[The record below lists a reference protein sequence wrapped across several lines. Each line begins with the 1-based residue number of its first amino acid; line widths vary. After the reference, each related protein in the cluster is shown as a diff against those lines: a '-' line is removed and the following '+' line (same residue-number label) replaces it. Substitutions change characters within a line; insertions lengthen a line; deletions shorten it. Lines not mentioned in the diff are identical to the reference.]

1 MVFQW
6 TFNDLRGLSR
16 FLADLSVVFVV
27 SVVSKTFWNGSKQSF
42 SGLSGKWSFSSLSA
56 ISQWTFKGLISLS
69 MIFRQ
74 SLLSRFF
81 RILAAVSVSLLEFSR
96 GSWSVFQ
103 WSRSVFQRS
112 WLIFQRSLAVCQMIF
127 QWSLNGLIGLSVNF
141 QLSSRS
147 YGDLAGKVVFGL
159 SMVFQGFSEP
169 FHRDSK
175 FHWSWRL
182 LTDLA
187 NIRSFSGLSRVSVLW
202 NGGPIFAKWRE
213 TWISLGSYG
222 IFVAITGS
230 AWLLRS
236 LRGSGPTGYFPRKP
250 RNSHVY
256 RYCRVDPVTAT
267 RWPRPTPFRENHLLG
282 F

>member
-74 SLLSRFF
+74 
-81 RILAAVSVSLLEFSR
+81 VSVISFFQNRCSSLGQSFRVLSGVLVSLSEF
-96 GSWSVFQ
+96 FQ

-127 QWSLNGLIGLSVNF
+127 QWSLNIIGLSVNF

-147 YGDLAGKVVFGL
+147 YGDHAGKVVFGL

-169 FHRDSK
+169 FHMDSK

-182 LTDLA
+182 LKDLS
-187 NIRSFSGLSRVSVLW
+187 NFRSFSGLSRVSVLW
-202 NGGPIFAKWRE
+202 KGGLLTTRLVRLIQPCP
-213 TWISLGSYG
+213 
-222 IFVAITGS
+222 
-230 AWLLRS
+230 LRS
-236 LRGSGPTGYFPRKP
+236 YHG
-250 RNSHVY
+250 
-256 RYCRVDPVTAT
+256 
-267 RWPRPTPFRENHLLG
+267 
-282 F
+282 

>member
-74 SLLSRFF
+74 SLLSRSF
-81 RILAAVSVSLLEFSR
+81 RIIAAVSVSLSEFSR

-112 WLIFQRSLAVCQMIF
+112 WLIFQRSLAVCQMNMPEIFF
-127 QWSLNGLIGLSVNF
+127 QWSLNSLIGLSVNF

-159 SMVFQGFSEP
+159 SMVFQEFSEP

-182 LTDLA
+182 LKDLA
-187 NIRSFSGLSRVSVLW
+187 NFRSFSGLSRVSVLW
-202 NGGPIFAKWRE
+202 NGGLWG
-213 TWISLGSYG
+213 TS
-222 IFVAITGS
+222 
-230 AWLLRS
+230 
-236 LRGSGPTGYFPRKP
+236 
-250 RNSHVY
+250 
-256 RYCRVDPVTAT
+256 
-267 RWPRPTPFRENHLLG
+267 
-282 F
+282 

>member
-6 TFNDLRGLSR
+6 TLNDLRGLSR

-74 SLLSRFF
+74 SLLSRSF
-81 RILAAVSVSLLEFSR
+81 RILAAVSVSLSEFSR

-103 WSRSVFQRS
+103 SSFSGLGQSFRDLN
-112 WLIFQRSLAVCQMIF
+112 WLIFQRPLAVCQMIF
-127 QWSLNGLIGLSVNF
+127 QWSLNSLIGLSVNF

-169 FHRDSK
+169 FHRDGK

-182 LTDLA
+182 LKDLA
-187 NIRSFSGLSRVSVLW
+187 NFRSFSGLSRVSVLW
-202 NGGPIFAKWRE
+202 NGGPKQTPWR
-213 TWISLGSYG
+213 
-222 IFVAITGS
+222 
-230 AWLLRS
+230 
-236 LRGSGPTGYFPRKP
+236 
-250 RNSHVY
+250 
-256 RYCRVDPVTAT
+256 
-267 RWPRPTPFRENHLLG
+267 RPCKHTNVLQYH
-282 F
+282 

>member
-74 SLLSRFF
+74 SLLSSSFF
-81 RILAAVSVSLLEFSR
+81 QNPCSSLGQSFRVLSGVLVSLSEF
-96 GSWSVFQ
+96 FQ

-112 WLIFQRSLAVCQMIF
+112 WLIFQRSLAICQMIF
-127 QWSLNGLIGLSVNF
+127 QWSLNSLIGLSVNF

-147 YGDLAGKVVFGL
+147 YGDLAGKVVLVFQWSFRGFRSHSTETANFTDLADCWKTLPIFGL
-159 SMVFQGFSEP
+159 SVVYQGSRFCGMGAVKVTGNFLNLSYVA
-169 FHRDSK
+169 HTR
-175 FHWSWRL
+175 RL
-182 LTDLA
+182 Y
-187 NIRSFSGLSRVSVLW
+187 
-202 NGGPIFAKWRE
+202 AK
-213 TWISLGSYG
+213 
-222 IFVAITGS
+222 V
-230 AWLLRS
+230 
-236 LRGSGPTGYFPRKP
+236 
-250 RNSHVY
+250 
-256 RYCRVDPVTAT
+256 
-267 RWPRPTPFRENHLLG
+267 WPRHYSLFHKAH